1 MICFAYCPFV
11 WRSSS
16 GKHMLQIVKNLKKT
30 SFYKKKKKPVP
41 LAFIATINF
50 HDSLHH
56 NRIEK

>member
-16 GKHMLQIVKNLKKT
+16 GKHMLQIVRNLKK
-30 SFYKKKKKPVP
+30 KKKKKPVP